1 MSKMSTLVKKS
12 KKGNLFQKEWPYE
25 IFEGNDW
32 QQRIQQIEHLHS
44 ISVNFPSIRHTID
57 ESNKKLIQ
65 TAKYV
70 WKDKGVQSPKILTSK
85 YDQFCD
91 SINRM
96 HELGYIHGDI
106 LVKNIIYN
114 GAEYVLIDHEPSL
127 SIKISDKPYLI
138 ATKPWIAMEDFLEN
152 KITQKTDLLCL
163 EATRYKLF
171 DKPFYHKFRALQ
183 LNELVLNIKDNKL
196 NLFHSLTF

>member
-12 KKGNLFQKEWPYE
+12 KKGNLFQKEWSYE

-32 QQRIQQIEHLHS
+32 HQRIQQIEHLHS
-44 ISVNFPSIRHTID
+44 IGVNFPSIRHTID

-127 SIKISDKPYLI
+127 SIKIADKPYLI
-138 ATKPWIAMEDFLEN
+138 VTKPWIAMEDMENN

-171 DKPFYHKFRALQ
+171 DLPYYRKFRANQ
-183 LNELVLNIKDNKL
+183 LSKFVLHFSDIRL
-196 NLFHSLTF
+196 NL

>member
-12 KKGNLFQKEWPYE
+12 KKGNLFQKELSYE

-32 QQRIQQIEHLHS
+32 HQRIQQIEHLHS
-44 ISVNFPSIRHTID
+44 IGVNFPSIRHTID

-70 WKDKGVQSPKILTSK
+70 WKDKVVQPPKILASK

-106 LVKNIIYN
+106 LVKNIIFN
-114 GAEYVLIDHEPSL
+114 GTEYVLIDHEPSL

-138 ATKPWIAMEDFLEN
+138 VTKPWIAMEDMENN
-152 KITQKTDLLCL
+152 KITQKTDLLCI

-171 DKPFYHKFRALQ
+171 DLPYYRKFRVLQ
-183 LNELVLNIKDNKL
+183 LNKLVLHIRDNKL

>member
-1 MSKMSTLVKKS
+1 MFIGSSLVKK
-12 KKGNLFQKEWPYE
+12 KKIGNIFQKEFSYE
-25 IFEGNDW
+25 LFGDINW
-32 QQRIQQIEHLHS
+32 QQRIQMIEDLHI
-44 ISVNFPSIRHTID
+44 ISDNFPTTHHTID
-57 ESNKKLIQ
+57 LANKKLIQ

-70 WKDKGVQSPKILTSK
+70 WKDKGVQSPKILASK

-114 GAEYVLIDHEPSL
+114 GAEYILIDHEPSL
-127 SIKISDKPYLI
+127 TIKIADKLSLI
-138 ATKPWIAMEDFLEN
+138 VTKPWIAMEDLGNN

-171 DKPFYHKFRALQ
+171 DLPYYRKFRANQ
-183 LNELVLNIKDNKL
+183 LSKFVLHFSDNKL
-196 NLFHSLTF
+196 NL